1 MRLGA
6 SLVVLLGLLATGP
19 APVAQAASAPSA
31 VYSPAQARL
40 VASATSPLC
49 KAVSAAAVSHV
60 VGYSLP
66 APTSTVNT
74 QTDKKL
80 NITGTFTDCT
90 YGTYGSGSPTV
101 DLVYETLSRA
111 VPLSTFQQVIQA
123 TVKQMPGADIS
134 VKPYAG
140 LGHPALSVT
149 ITQGQLQQS
158 GRRDRSRQREES
170 RGRRCGVSRAASQGA
185 PAALEGGCVDEIGN
199 GKVLLSARRD
209 LGARWCSLREPP
221 LFPTERT

>member
-1 MRLGA
+1 MNKTMRLGA

-66 APTSTVNT
+66 APTSTVNM

-123 TVKQMPGADIS
+123 TGKQMPGADIT

-149 ITQGQLQQS
+149 ITTRGSYSSLGEEIAAVKGKKVAGADVEYL
-158 GRRDRSRQREES
+158 GRLPK
-170 RGRRCGVSRAASQGA
+170 A
-185 PAALEGGCVDEIGN
+185 PLPLSKVAALT
-199 GKVLLSARRD
+199 KLAM
-209 LGARWCSLREPP
+209 AK
-221 LFPTERT
+221 FF